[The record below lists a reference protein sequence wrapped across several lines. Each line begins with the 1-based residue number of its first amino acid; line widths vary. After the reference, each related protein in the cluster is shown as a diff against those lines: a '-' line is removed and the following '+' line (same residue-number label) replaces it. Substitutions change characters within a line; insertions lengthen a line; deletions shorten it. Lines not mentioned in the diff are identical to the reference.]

1 MQTNLTKIRKQIQM
15 LKEQTVNLTY
25 EKQIAQITQRQNIA
39 DIYQLIDYFENYVDD
54 VNLFKYFYQHY
65 EIQLFARPSVTID
78 LIYLRYNQEI
88 NQIQVLL
95 KKRQHEPF
103 KDTWS
108 LYGSFLKENE
118 SINEAVLRQCQA
130 DLGFTVNSNNIIR
143 LPAVSK
149 PGRDPR
155 MWVIT
160 NPNIILLS
168 PAKASQI
175 KGEWTALANN
185 FETALPLAFDH
196 QMILENCFDYLKADL
211 DHQRLPYIIKLLEHD
226 FTLPV
231 FRNLLSL
238 FDSKFKKQATSNIF
252 KLYKNKLIK
261 TGKKQKQAKGSKGGA
276 NMLLI
281 TYKNF

>member
-25 EKQIAQITQRQNIA
+25 EKQIAQITQRQNID

-54 VNLFKYFYQHY
+54 VNLFKYFYRHY
-65 EIQLFARPSVTID
+65 EIQLFTRPSVTID
-78 LIYLRYNQEI
+78 LIYLRYNQEA
-88 NQIQVLL
+88 NQVQVLL
-95 KKRQHEPF
+95 KKRGHEPF

-118 SINEAVLRQCQA
+118 SINETVLRQCQA
-130 DLGFTVNSNNIIR
+130 DLGFIVNSNNIIR

-196 QMILENCFDYLKADL
+196 QMILENCFDYLKEDL
-211 DHQRLPYIIKLLEHD
+211 DHKLLHYIIKLLENE
-226 FTLPV
+226 FTLPF

-238 FDSKFKKQATSNIF
+238 FEPKFKKQATSNIF

-276 NMLLI
+276 NMLLV
-281 TYKNF
+281 TYKDF

>member
-25 EKQIAQITQRQNIA
+25 EKQIAQITQRQNID

-54 VNLFKYFYQHY
+54 ANLFKYFYRHY

-78 LIYLRYNQEI
+78 LIYLRYNQEA
-88 NQIQVLL
+88 NQVQVLL

-130 DLGFTVNSNNIIR
+130 NLGFTVNSNNIIR

-168 PAKASQI
+168 PTKASQI

-185 FETALPLAFDH
+185 FETSLPLAFDH
-196 QMILENCFDYLKADL
+196 QMILENCFAYLKADL

-238 FDSKFKKQATSNIF
+238 FDSKFKKQSTSNIF
-252 KLYKNKLIK
+252 KLYKNELIK

-281 TYKNF
+281 TYKDF

>member
-25 EKQIAQITQRQNIA
+25 EKQIAQITQRQNID

-54 VNLFKYFYQHY
+54 VNLFKYFYRHY

-78 LIYLRYNQEI
+78 LIYLRYNQEA
-88 NQIQVLL
+88 NQVQVLL

-196 QMILENCFDYLKADL
+196 QMILANCFDYLKADL

-238 FDSKFKKQATSNIF
+238 FDSKFKKQSTSNIF

-281 TYKNF
+281 TYKDF